1 MTAFNRLLTKKG
13 TPGIQWLHKHCIMKL
28 PIGER
33 VHKRDHL
40 HRDHFHNKRCALC
53 LHTVEDDDHI
63 FRCTIKVR
71 KIVDP
76 ILCDILQEGLVTYF
90 NGKLLPNAM
99 LRIRRQENKRYGLLI
114 DEQFI
119 IGSPHNEKYNRKR
132 I

>member
-1 MTAFNRLLTKKG
+1 MCTVFAY
-13 TPGIQWLHKHCIMKL
+13 CI
-28 PIGER
+28 
-33 VHKRDHL
+33 
-40 HRDHFHNKRCALC
+40 
-53 LHTVEDDDHI
+53 EDDNHI

-99 LRIRRQENKRYGLLI
+99 LRIRRQENKRYELLI

-119 IGSPHNEKYNRKR
+119 VGSPHNEKYNRKR